1 MRAQPQDH
9 EPTNILEPA
18 KRATFSTR
26 EAGGSIKPGARAP
39 GSAIKKRT
47 SPRSGRQRKS
57 IYALSPAPRAHSLSN
72 DSILGLAPQA
82 LCCHLLRRFFRKLQG
97 FMLSPA
103 SQVLPQLQGFML
115 SLGSQVLPQ
124 TSNPSPSAAMRLL
137 TTAAP
142 LGRVN
147 LQSGGGD
154 RCST

>member
-1 MRAQPQDH
+1 LRAQPQDH

-47 SPRSGRQRKS
+47 SPRSGRQPKS

-103 SQVLPQLQGFML
+103 SQVLPQTPRLYAVTCFA
-115 SLGSQVLPQ
+115 GS
-124 TSNPSPSAAMRLL
+124 SATPRLY
-137 TTAAP
+137 AVARFA
-142 LGRVN
+142 GSSAN
-147 LQSGGGD
+147 FQSEP
-154 RCST
+154 